1 MFSLLFI
8 LRKILI
14 YSRINDTLK
23 QQNIHTKKEK
33 LPRTTSSKEGGKT
46 TKRPH
51 SMKAKTK
58 SKLQPTEFKPNLNE
72 NKVKKLS
79 SILDVILKAFF
90 LFSH

>member
-23 QQNIHTKKEK
+23 RQKIHTKKEII
-33 LPRTTSSKEGGKT
+33 PRTTSSKEGGKT

-58 SKLQPTEFKPNLNE
+58 SQLLPTKFEPNVTKY
-72 NKVKKLS
+72 KVKKLS
-79 SILDVILKAFF
+79 Y
-90 LFSH
+90 

>member
-1 MFSLLFI
+1 MLLTSPRLTVSTELISLFNNKPSMFSLLFI

-23 QQNIHTKKEK
+23 RQKIHTKKEK
-33 LPRTTSSKEGGKT
+33 IPRTTSSKEGGKM

-58 SKLQPTEFKPNLNE
+58 S
-72 NKVKKLS
+72 
-79 SILDVILKAFF
+79 
-90 LFSH
+90 